1 MMDGIT
7 YTVPEDGLPEA
18 DAVFE
23 RGMTLG
29 MSHGLPPEHIER
41 ISAAIAAMAKKFL

>member
-1 MMDGIT
+1 MAD
-7 YTVPEDGLPEA
+7 LPEA

-29 MSHGLPPEHIER
+29 MSHGLSDAEVDRVVSVIREFAEMYPVSR
-41 ISAAIAAMAKKFL
+41 